1 MIPYRNTWLVN
12 DRILDFSRPRIM
24 GILNVTDDSFYDGG
38 LYKSEKACKE
48 RVVQMVEEGADII
61 DIGAMSSRP
70 GAVELPEEH
79 ERSRIRNALEWI
91 AELGITSWLSIDT
104 YRASVM
110 QAGLDHGAHICND
123 ISGGALDAGLWPVV
137 AKARIPYI
145 LMHMPG
151 NPRNMQQLAN
161 YEDVVKEILHF
172 FIDKIRL
179 LNGLGIYDVMVDPG
193 FGFGK
198 TLEHN
203 YTLLHDLNA
212 FHVTNK
218 PILAGLSRKG
228 MVYRTVDRTPDEVLP
243 ATSALH
249 LAALERGANVIRV
262 HDVEAA
268 RQVIAVF
275 EQLNS
280 GEPRF

>member
-1 MIPYRNTWLVN
+1 MIPYRKTWLVN

-104 YRASVM
+104 YRGSVM

-172 FIDKIRL
+172 FINKIRL